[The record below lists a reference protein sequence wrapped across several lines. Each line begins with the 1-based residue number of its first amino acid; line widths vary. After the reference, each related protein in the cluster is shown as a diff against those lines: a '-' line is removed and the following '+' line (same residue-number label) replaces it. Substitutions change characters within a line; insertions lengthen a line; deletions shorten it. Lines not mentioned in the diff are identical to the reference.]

1 MAVESYV
8 IIEKILE
15 DSCEQT
21 MEFVSKNEK
30 DKPCQTDLP
39 LLKTISQILSPLLGC
54 WIQSSKHRF
63 EADNFKLKNYGI
75 YYYT

>member
-1 MAVESYV
+1 MVVESYV
-8 IIEKILE
+8 IIEKIIE

-39 LLKTISQILSPLLGC
+39 LLKKRFLLSNGT
-54 WIQSSKHRF
+54 RF
-63 EADNFKLKNYGI
+63 
-75 YYYT
+75 

>member
-39 LLKTISQILSPLLGC
+39 LLKNDITT
-54 WIQSSKHRF
+54 F
-63 EADNFKLKNYGI
+63 EPALKY
-75 YYYT
+75 

>member
-1 MAVESYV
+1 MAVEGYV
-8 IIEKILE
+8 IIEKIIE

-39 LLKTISQILSPLLGC
+39 LLKTISHDFYERDICIFIAEIKSV
-54 WIQSSKHRF
+54 
-63 EADNFKLKNYGI
+63 DNKKAGPFL
-75 YYYT
+75 TLPV